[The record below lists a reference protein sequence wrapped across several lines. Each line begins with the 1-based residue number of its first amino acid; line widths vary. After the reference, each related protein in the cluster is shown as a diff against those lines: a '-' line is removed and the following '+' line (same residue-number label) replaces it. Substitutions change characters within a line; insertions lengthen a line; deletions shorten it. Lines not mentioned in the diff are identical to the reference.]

1 VPSIPTRSLRIAWL
15 GAGPGE
21 GGGVPGVA
29 TDLLDGLTALGHRV
43 DCFLPS
49 AEYEPPS
56 RLAANENLTFIWGT
70 SDWRWDRWYSRTRF
84 GAFASGLLAR
94 ALASLRLRREIERR
108 HAREPYDLLYQ
119 FSNIESLAV
128 PARVGRAVPLVIH
141 PETHVAGEL
150 RWLLAERRLALRCQS
165 RRMFATVVSI
175 MLLRALVQRVR
186 IRRADLLVC
195 ISGVFR
201 DHLVHDYG
209 FPRQAT
215 VVVPNPVRAERF
227 AAGDR
232 PLGAPPTVLVLG
244 RIAVRKG
251 IADVVC
257 VARTLHEREL
267 DARIRVV
274 GGPSLWSDFTPL
286 LEDLPPEQA
295 EYAGGVPAPEIPQEL
310 AGADILLQAS
320 RYEPFALTVAEALAA
335 GLPVVA
341 TSEVGAI
348 EGVDCAVVAEVAPG
362 DVEGMARAIERMLEQ
377 LRTTPVQTRSTAR
390 AEARRLFAPEVVCG
404 QISDALE
411 RLVDPPGDDAPP
423 GPSPPIAPPTNP
435 PPDVALRD
443 PDPPATA
450 PSATTP
456 SAGVARP
463 QRARVPDFFIVGHP
477 KSGTTAL
484 YDALLRHPQIFMP
497 ANKEPWFFSS
507 ELAPREPPR
516 PSGTGW
522 TPQTLEEYLALFDDA
537 GADQRAGEASV
548 PYLWS
553 RTAAQ
558 RIAEVRPQARIV
570 AILREP
576 ASFLRSLHLQF
587 VQTYIET
594 EKDLRKA
601 LSLEQSRREGR
612 NVPRNSYW
620 PGATLYSDHV
630 RYVEQLRRYHEA
642 FPAEQVLVLIYDD
655 FRHDNEAVLRAVLRH
670 LEVDDTAPVSVRQV
684 NPTVNVR
691 ARRLHELTHAL
702 ATGRGPLA
710 RATRASATAL
720 APRRLNHKSAIAIRN
735 RLFFTAPPPAD
746 EDLMRELRR
755 RYKPEVQTLS
765 DYLGRDLVR
774 LWGYDEL
781 G

>member
-1 VPSIPTRSLRIAWL
+1 M
-15 GAGPGE
+15 
-21 GGGVPGVA
+21 A
-29 TDLLDGLTALGHRV
+29 TELLHGLTALGHRI
-43 DCFLPS
+43 DCFVTS
-49 AEYEPPS
+49 AEYEPPA
-56 RLAANENLTFIWGT
+56 RLADNGRLTFVWGT
-70 SDWRWDRWYSRTRF
+70 SEWRWDRWYSRTKF

-94 ALASLRLRREIERR
+94 GLASLRLRQEISRR

-119 FSNIESLAV
+119 FSNIESLAA
-128 PARVGRAVPLVIH
+128 PASVGRAVPLVIH

-150 RWLLAERRLALRCQS
+150 RWLLAERRLALRHQS
-165 RRMFATVVSI
+165 RRMFATVTAI

-201 DHLVHDYG
+201 DHLVRDCG
-209 FPRQAT
+209 FPRRAT
-215 VVVPNPVRAERF
+215 VVVPNPVLVERF
-227 AAGDR
+227 AGEDTR
-232 PLGAPPTVLVLG
+232 LGAPPTVLVLG

-251 IADVVC
+251 IEDVVA
-257 VARTLHEREL
+257 VARTLCERNV

-274 GGPSLWSDFTPL
+274 GGPSLWSDYTSL
-286 LEDLPPEQA
+286 LEDLPAENA
-295 EYAGGVPAPEIPQEL
+295 EYAGGVPASEVPGEL
-310 AGADILLQAS
+310 ARADILLQAS
-320 RYEPFALTVAEALAA
+320 KYEPFALTVAEALAA

-348 EGVDCAVVAEVAPG
+348 EGVDRTVIADIASG
-362 DVEGMARAIERMLEQ
+362 DVGGMATAITGMIERIESS
-377 LRTTPVQTRSTAR
+377 PAETRAAAR
-390 AEARRLFAPEVVCG
+390 AEAQRLFAPEVVCR

-411 RLVDPPGDDAPP
+411 RLVGPPGDDAPAD
-423 GPSPPIAPPTNP
+423 IPPTR
-435 PPDVALRD
+435 A
-443 PDPPATA
+443 
-450 PSATTP
+450 
-456 SAGVARP
+456 ARP
-463 QRARVPDFFIVGHP
+463 QRARVPDFFVVGHP

-484 YDALLRHPQIFMP
+484 YDALLRQPQIYMP
-497 ANKEPWFFSS
+497 ANKEPWFFAS
-507 ELAPREPPR
+507 ELDLREPPR

-522 TPQTLEEYLALFDDA
+522 TPQTLEEYLSLFDDA
-537 GADQRAGEASV
+537 KPDQRAGEASV

-558 RIAEVRPQARIV
+558 RIAEVQPQARIV

-601 LSLEQSRREGR
+601 LSLEQVRREGR

-630 RYVEQLRRYHEA
+630 RYVEQLRRYHEV

-655 FRHDNEAVLRAVLRH
+655 FRRENQAVVRAVLRH
-670 LEVDDTAPVSVRQV
+670 LEVDDTAPISVRQV

-720 APRRLNHKSAIAIRN
+720 APRRLNHESAIAIRN
-735 RLFFTAPPPAD
+735 RIFFTAPPPAD
-746 EDLMRELRR
+746 KDLMHELRR
-755 RYKPEVQTLS
+755 RYKPEVQALG

-781 G
+781 E